1 MSINFCIVNIFF
13 QGVTVFS
20 LFLIMTFEKQNF
32 FNSDEVQ
39 LIKFSFFV
47 SYLPKSQNLLSC
59 IFFQKFYNFSFYIWV
74 YYPFLLNIMF
84 CEVRTDIHLF
94 LRRYLVD
101 STSFAVPYLIFLS
114 HFSKINILYMRRSI
128 YTSIR

>member
-1 MSINFCIVNIFF
+1 MHCEYFLSGCH
-13 QGVTVFS
+13 S
-20 LFLIMTFEKQNF
+20 LFSFLNNDFWKAKF

-114 HFSKINILYMRRSI
+114 HFSKINILYMCRSI

>member
-13 QGVTVFS
+13 QGVTVFF
-20 LFLIMTFEKQNF
+20 LFLIMTFEKRNF
-32 FNSDEVQ
+32 FNSDEVP

-94 LRRYLVD
+94 LHRYLVD
-101 STSFAVPYLIFLS
+101 SASFAVPYLIFLS